1 MQMYGQLCGLLF
13 FYEGKKLKVKCVC
26 ASSPG
31 HAEEHTSG
39 PRRPPAPAD
48 GPGRTGDVGREAQR
62 KEEGSRPALRD
73 PTHCKGHERTLPQQ
87 GVCVCV
93 CPEVHVCDHHTVR
106 RSAFLTHEVIL
117 CAFFFF
123 FLFAW
128 DWLELMIY
136 SLHTLMSFKLFS
148 TCCGISLCPSVGGYP
163 ALELHIFFNSSLAWI
178 AYS

>member
-1 MQMYGQLCGLLF
+1 MCLCILTRTCWRTHQWATQTACPCRWPWPNWRRWPRSSTKRR
-13 FYEGKKLKVKCVC
+13 GK
-26 ASSPG
+26 P
-31 HAEEHTSG
+31 TSAA
-39 PRRPPAPAD
+39 RSDTLQRPWTNATST
-48 GPGRTGDVGREAQR
+48 R
-62 KEEGSRPALRD
+62 
-73 PTHCKGHERTLPQQ
+73 C
-87 GVCVCV
+87 VCVCV